1 MRRNPESGFT
11 LLEAMVAALVLLIA
25 IIFVAQL
32 FVTAMQQNRTS
43 RQYTHATAIAQ
54 SKLEELNAIPIETLV
69 YGGELGGADDGG
81 GKGVPGYF
89 EYIAIDSAEEGR
101 IGVVDDREKA
111 NYARFWRIDP
121 DPEGWLGIYRISV
134 RVVALRNGEGGDRE
148 EVTLATVRSQF

>member
-11 LLEAMVAALVLLIA
+11 LLEAMVAALILLIA
-25 IIFVAQL
+25 IVFVAQL

-54 SKLEELNAIPIETLV
+54 SKLEELNAIPIEKLT
-69 YGGELGGADDGG
+69 YGGELGGPDDGG
-81 GKGVPGYF
+81 GKGAPGYF
-89 EYIAIDSAEEGR
+89 EFVAVDSVENGK

-121 DPEGWLGIYRISV
+121 DPEGWLGVYRITV
-134 RVVALRNGEGGDRE
+134 RVVALRNGEGGIRE

>member
-11 LLEAMVAALVLLIA
+11 LLEAMVAALILLIA

-54 SKLEELNAIPIETLV
+54 SKLEELNAIPIEKLV
-69 YGGELGGADDGG
+69 YGGELGGKDDGG
-81 GKGVPGYF
+81 GTGAAGYF
-89 EYIAIDSAEEGR
+89 EYVVIDLEEGGK
-101 IGVVDDREKA
+101 IGVVEDKEKA
-111 NYARFWRIDP
+111 NYARYWRIDP
-121 DPEGWLGIYRISV
+121 DPEGWLGVYRISV

-148 EVTLATVRSQF
+148 EVTLATVRSQY